1 MRTRLRRAAAIATA
15 AACISGPLVLA
26 PAAAAD
32 SEPLVLAAD
41 DQVAAPGASWLA
53 EPWQASGP
61 YRSGTMVFALSTE
74 ALTGTIAA
82 DAVLPDTFILQDN
95 DCKTP
100 PGTHGVYTCERGPL
114 SKGYRKLFFHL
125 DDSTR
130 NVTVHFGYAWVPTGG
145 DVSAAVQ
152 SVQKSESSPEGAT
165 HGHALLKVVTP
176 ATSAARN
183 TVAFDTPAVPA
194 GRSVRHKLRVHATDP
209 GKIYTYYLPS
219 DGQPNWRRDEVA
231 ITDVTTSPGISCARQ
246 TRLIFGG
253 GNNLACE
260 ASSGDHTIEYTLTAP
275 PGMDTWRIA
284 THVVHD
290 IYQLAPYG
298 SALDRTSTFTAGTG
312 TLHLRHQLLAR
323 DTSGSLYRFAGTGK
337 PTTPLSTRSLIGTG
351 WQTYNQ
357 ITKLDPVSED
367 LRYLKGVPAGAQ
379 HGHGDL
385 VARDA
390 KGTLWYY
397 QRQFTF
403 KAKETF
409 KARVKVGTGWNAY
422 DTLTG
427 AGDVNGDKRSD
438 LLARDKTGVLWLYK
452 GTGKPSAPFATRV
465 RVGGGWQAY
474 NRLAGSADLTG
485 DTHPDLLARDKTGV
499 LWLYKGTGKPSA
511 PFATRVRVGGG
522 WQTYDALSVVGDLT
536 DNGKADLIARDGS
549 GALWLYKGTGR
560 SSAPLATRT
569 KIATSGKGYN
579 NLL

>member
-1 MRTRLRRAAAIATA
+1 M
-15 AACISGPLVLA
+15 
-26 PAAAAD
+26 
-32 SEPLVLAAD
+32 
-41 DQVAAPGASWLA
+41 
-53 EPWQASGP
+53 SGP
-61 YRSGTMVFALSTE
+61 YRNGTMVFALSTE
-74 ALTGTIAA
+74 ALTGAIAA

-100 PGTHGVYTCERGPL
+100 PGTHGVYTCERGPFYEGYSKL
-114 SKGYRKLFFHL
+114 SFHL
-125 DDSTR
+125 SESTR
-130 NVTVHFGYAWVPTGG
+130 NVRVHFGYAWVPAGG
-145 DVSAAVQ
+145 DISAAVQ
-152 SVQKSESSPEGAT
+152 SVQKSENLPEDAT

-176 ATSAARN
+176 ATAAARN

-209 GKIYTYYLPS
+209 GNVRTYYARS
-219 DGQPNWRRDEVA
+219 VGQPSWRRDKVA
-231 ITDVTTSPGISCARQ
+231 ITNVTTSPGISCRLD
-246 TRLIFGG
+246 TRLILEG
-253 GNNLACE
+253 GNNLNCE

-275 PGMDTWRIA
+275 AGMDTWRIA

-290 IYQLAPYG
+290 IYDLAPHG
-298 SALDRTSTFTAGTG
+298 SALDRTSAFTAGTG
-312 TLHLRHQLLAR
+312 PLHLRHQLLAR
-323 DTSGSLYRFAGTGK
+323 DPSGNLYRFAGTGK

-367 LRYLKGVPAGAQ
+367 LSFPGAVPASAQ

-385 VARDA
+385 VARDT

-403 KAKETF
+403 KAPETF

-427 AGDVNGDKRSD
+427 AGDVNGDKLSD

-485 DTHPDLLARDKTGV
+485 DAHPDLLARDKTGV
-499 LWLYKGTGKPSA
+499 LWLYKGTGNSSPLYG
-511 PFATRVRVGGG
+511 TRIKIGGG

-549 GALWLYKGTGR
+549 GALWLYKGTGHT
-560 SSAPLATRT
+560 SAPFATRT
-569 KIATSGKGYN
+569 KIATGWKGYN